1 MFDPASLLEK
11 AKTSRFYLWILN
23 KALNQIIPFNL
34 PHGFRIME
42 ISDTHI
48 KTKIPFK
55 RKNKNHIG
63 GLHACALATLSEF
76 TTGALLL
83 TGLNPKQ
90 YRLILKTLEV
100 DYLYQGKM
108 ESFAT
113 YRLSP
118 EFMEEHIFT
127 PLKREESVTVPCEVQ
142 IHDRMG
148 NHLTT
153 ARVYWQIKEWNKVR
167 TGKKE
172 STQAA

>member
-1 MFDPASLLEK
+1 MLDPASLLEK
-11 AKTSRFYLWILN
+11 AKTSRLYLWILN
-23 KALNQIIPFNL
+23 KALSRTIPFNL
-34 PHGFRIME
+34 PHGFDILE
-42 ISDTHI
+42 ISDTYI

-76 TTGALLL
+76 TTGVLML
-83 TGLNPKQ
+83 TGLDPKK

-108 ESFAT
+108 EAYAT
-113 YRLSP
+113 YRMSP

-127 PLKREESVTVPCEVQ
+127 PLKTEESVIVPCEIQ

-153 ARVYWQIKEWNKVR
+153 ARVHWQIKEWKSVK

-172 STQAA
+172 PTKAA